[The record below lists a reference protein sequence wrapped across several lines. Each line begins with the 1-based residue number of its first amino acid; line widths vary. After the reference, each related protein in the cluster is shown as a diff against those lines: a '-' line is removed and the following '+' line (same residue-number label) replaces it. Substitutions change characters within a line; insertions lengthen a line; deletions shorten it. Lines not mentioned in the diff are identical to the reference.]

1 MTDRR
6 SPFGA
11 LLVPHL
17 RWDPGH
23 GFAYLDALIEESL
36 ELGVG
41 GFVVSGGP
49 RDALLALTQE
59 LDRRSRH
66 PLLIAAALEAGV
78 GGSFAGATGLPPL
91 AAFGALRDDEAV
103 RRAARL
109 TAREARAH
117 GVNWALA
124 PVCDLDL
131 SPANPFLGSRAFGR
145 EAQRAAE
152 WVVEWIDTCQS
163 EGVLACANRF
173 PGTGRAVFDP
183 SVARGSIEAP
193 AGVLWAEDLLPFR
206 AAVDSGVAS
215 VLVSAVGFPALDA
228 SRAPAAQSRTL
239 LVQLLRD
246 ELHFD
251 GLLLADLGELVPH
264 GDARA
269 EAGEAL
275 AALAA
280 GCDLLLAPSDPHAV
294 VEAIESGIESG
305 AVSIDALEASLA
317 RREFWADWGRA
328 SPGREPTL
336 DDVLWARQVAD
347 LVVHPVRGV
356 LPSVGPIVDLVVVDD
371 DAASEGGGQ
380 SARRPEPLVDT
391 LRSLG
396 LDPREVEGPS
406 AEGRGS
412 VVIALFGE
420 PHAGRARAGYQE
432 VTRRRVAR
440 AVADARQ
447 AQRSAVVLLFG
458 PPRLAE
464 EIPEVANVV
473 CCWSGSAAMQAAA
486 ARRLA

>member
-6 SPFGA
+6 SPLGA

-66 PLLIAAALEAGV
+66 PLLVAAALEAGV

-131 SPANPFLGSRAFGR
+131 SNANPFLGSRTFGR

-183 SVARGSIEAP
+183 CVVRGSIEAP

-356 LPSVGPIVDLVVVDD
+356 LPSVGPVVDLVVVDD
-371 DAASEGGGQ
+371 DAAEG
-380 SARRPEPLVDT
+380 SRRGATRPGALVET

-396 LDPREVEGPS
+396 LDPREGEGPS
-406 AEGRGS
+406 GEGRGS
-412 VVIALFGE
+412 VVVALFGE

-432 VTRRRVAR
+432 GTRRRVAR